1 MQYGRY
7 AEIIKDFSNNN
18 VESSDTESLLLNN
31 QSWLSKNL
39 FEYR

>member
-31 QSWLSKNL
+31 QSWLSKN
-39 FEYR
+39 